1 MSKFRPG
8 FSQLIIFSQEPNR
21 HFLGKMEK
29 EVGIG
34 ADLGGIDLGEALDH
48 GEDSV
53 DDIVFRHMIVA
64 VR

>member
-1 MSKFRPG
+1 
-8 FSQLIIFSQEPNR
+8 
-21 HFLGKMEK
+21 MEK

-48 GEDSV
+48 GEHSV
-53 DDIVFRHMIVA
+53 DDLAFRQMIVA